1 MNEGMNKWADQWLND
16 VWMDGNGN
24 GDVVFQEKGQSVDL
38 CMNYMQ
44 GDCKTASG
52 KGWFWIF
59 S

>member
-1 MNEGMNKWADQWLND
+1 
-16 VWMDGNGN
+16 MDGNGN

-52 KGWFWIF
+52 KGWF
-59 S
+59 